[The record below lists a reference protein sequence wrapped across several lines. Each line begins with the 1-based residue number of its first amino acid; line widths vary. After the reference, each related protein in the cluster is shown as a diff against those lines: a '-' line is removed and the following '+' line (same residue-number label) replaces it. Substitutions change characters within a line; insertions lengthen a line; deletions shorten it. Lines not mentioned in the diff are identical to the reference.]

1 MIFRIYPN
9 ENQKQNQPMKT
20 RTLVTAFAACL
31 AIASFSGCS
40 KSEPQAPNA
49 ADTQKAADTTAVQA
63 KQAAQTAATNV
74 QQAAAKAADTA
85 VTTAQVATAQAQSM
99 IDKAKSF
106 VADKKY
112 QDALDALNTLKNIK
126 LTAEQQK
133 LVDDLKAQI
142 QKLMSSDAAKS
153 VGNLLGK

>member
-1 MIFRIYPN
+1 
-9 ENQKQNQPMKT
+9 MKT

-63 KQAAQTAATNV
+63 RQAAQTAATNV

>member
-1 MIFRIYPN
+1 
-9 ENQKQNQPMKT
+9 MKT

-31 AIASFSGCS
+31 AIVSFSGCS
-40 KSEPQAPNA
+40 KSEPQPSPS

-63 KQAAQTAATNV
+63 RQAAQTAATNV

-85 VTTAQVATAQAQSM
+85 DTTAQAATAQSQSM

-133 LVDDLKAQI
+133 VVDDLKAQI

>member
-1 MIFRIYPN
+1 M
-9 ENQKQNQPMKT
+9 EA
-20 RTLVTAFAACL
+20 RTLVTAFATCL

-40 KSEPQAPNA
+40 KNDSQPPNT
-49 ADTQKAADTTAVQA
+49 ADANKPADATVSQVKDTGVTVVQDT
-63 KQAAQTAATNV
+63 KQAAQTAAKDMQSRAT
-74 QQAAAKAADTA
+74 DTA
-85 VTTAQVATAQAQSM
+85 ASTVQATTAQAQSM